1 MSFLDKT
8 AIGNH
13 IAIVPTK
20 REGALEKWHITRR
33 IPVIGSRLKIGCSLS
48 QEARMKYLRLYPY
61 HIQLENVAFIEFLP
75 LSGTKDRDD
84 GPGLVTARIYFN
96 GRSEPLE
103 IKDPEN
109 LEILK
114 RHFD

>member
-1 MSFLDKT
+1 
-8 AIGNH
+8 
-13 IAIVPTK
+13 
-20 REGALEKWHITRR
+20 
-33 IPVIGSRLKIGCSLS
+33 
-48 QEARMKYLRLYPY
+48 MKYLRLYPY

-75 LSGTKDRDD
+75 SPGTKDRCD